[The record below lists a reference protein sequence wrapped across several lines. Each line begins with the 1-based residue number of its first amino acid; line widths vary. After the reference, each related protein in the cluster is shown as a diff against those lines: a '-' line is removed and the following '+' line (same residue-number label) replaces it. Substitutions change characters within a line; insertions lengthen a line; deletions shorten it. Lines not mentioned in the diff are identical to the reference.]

1 MTNLGKRIMLSL
13 KCFRFQKLVMVEGDE
28 TFEMWK
34 TPAAAVYL
42 KVYIFNIT
50 NREDFLSGR
59 DEKLRFQE
67 VGPYVYRCVLNVKCM
82 FKNIILG
89 TFLYCER
96 IIPS

>member
-1 MTNLGKRIMLSL
+1 
-13 KCFRFQKLVMVEGDE
+13 MVKGDE

-34 TPAAAVYL
+34 TPEPAVYL

-67 VGPYVYRCVLNVKCM
+67 VGPYVYRCVMNVKLI
-82 FKNIILG
+82 FKNKNYFRRRHLM
-89 TFLYCER
+89 YCES
-96 IIPS
+96 IIYIIKYYIPEKGAYWILQKLN

>member
-1 MTNLGKRIMLSL
+1 MLSL

-34 TPAAAVYL
+34 TPTAAVYL

-67 VGPYVYRCVLNVKCM
+67 VGPYVYRCVFNVKFI
-82 FKNIILG
+82 FKNIILDVS
-89 TFLYCER
+89 TYVLQAYHT
-96 IIPS
+96 IIL